1 MNCKLLA
8 SELLC
13 AALLLGCS
21 TAPKLTLPSGDW
33 EEVSQP
39 GATSFSGS
47 NPLGVA
53 SRPPSAISQ
62 EKPSLGQMPKAAITA
77 PVPGSSVALVG
88 PQTAASTKLP
98 AGAVSPAQVPTPPIA
113 PAVNQKA
120 VVVPSVAPTKDFSP
134 PAKAPVPAAVAVGAD
149 VKPVLPPPKVA
160 PPPKPVWTATVG
172 QSLRA
177 VIKSWSDRAN
187 YTLDWRADTLDYPI
201 DAPLRF
207 EGTYE
212 EAVSSIFELYEQA
225 DRSFKVDGRPPQHRL
240 TVSED
245 HDKQKRGSQ

>member
-13 AALLLGCS
+13 AALLVGCS
-21 TAPKLTLPSGDW
+21 TAPKLTVPSGDW

-39 GATSFSGS
+39 SATMFNANNARAIASYVPPPGAQVQTS
-47 NPLGVA
+47 P
-53 SRPPSAISQ
+53 
-62 EKPSLGQMPKAAITA
+62 GQLPK
-77 PVPGSSVALVG
+77 SSVAPDLGVKATTAGLAAPG
-88 PQTAASTKLP
+88 PATSKPSTVTTTTPMPIASGAAGTADHKASTT
-98 AGAVSPAQVPTPPIA
+98 S
-113 PAVNQKA
+113 
-120 VVVPSVAPTKDFSP
+120 SVAPTKAF
-134 PAKAPVPAAVAVGAD
+134 PAPSKAPVPAVATAG
-149 VKPVLPPPKVA
+149 PKAAIPSTKVT

-187 YTLDWRADTLDYPI
+187 YTLDWKADTLDYPI

-207 EGTYE
+207 EGSYE
-212 EAVSSIFELYEQA
+212 DAVAGIFQLYDQA
-225 DRSFKVDGRPPQHRL
+225 DRSFIVDGRPPQHRL

-245 HDKQKRGSQ
+245 HDKTKRTPQ

>member
-13 AALLLGCS
+13 AALLVGCS

-39 GATSFSGS
+39 GETMFNAS
-47 NPLGVA
+47 NARAVA
-53 SRPPSAISQ
+53 SYAHASGPQVQPAPGQPQKSPVVV
-62 EKPSLGQMPKAAITA
+62 EPGLKPTL
-77 PVPGSSVALVG
+77 PGSAPATGAATKQSTGPTPKPASVA
-88 PQTAASTKLP
+88 P
-98 AGAVSPAQVPTPPIA
+98 GAVVAADHAA
-113 PAVNQKA
+113 PNS
-120 VVVPSVAPTKDFSP
+120 SVAPTKDF
-134 PAKAPVPAAVAVGAD
+134 PVASKVPVAAVAVSGPKAVTPP
-149 VKPVLPPPKVA
+149 VKTV

-187 YTLDWRADTLDYPI
+187 YTLDWKADTLDYPI

-207 EGTYE
+207 EGSYE
-212 EAVSSIFELYEQA
+212 DAVAGIFQLYDQA
-225 DRSFKVDGRPPQHRL
+225 DRSFIVDGRPPQHRL

-245 HDKQKRGSQ
+245 HDKTKRTPQ